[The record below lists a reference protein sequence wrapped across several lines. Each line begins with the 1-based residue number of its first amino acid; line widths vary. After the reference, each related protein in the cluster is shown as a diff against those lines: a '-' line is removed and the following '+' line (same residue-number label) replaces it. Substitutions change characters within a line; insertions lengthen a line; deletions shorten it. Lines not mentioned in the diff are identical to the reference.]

1 MTSTA
6 DARPIIRDRQGR
18 IQAGSGAMNPGGR
31 PPLDQEVREIL
42 QAAAP
47 QAAKKLVELAFH
59 AEDARVS
66 LAAIT
71 VLMDRLFGKPAQQIS
86 ADIKTTDI
94 GRMHLE
100 ALQSL
105 QARRDARLLEIAK
118 EEGSA

>member
-1 MTSTA
+1 MRLNA
-6 DARPIIRDRQGR
+6 GRFIR
-18 IQAGSGAMNPGGR
+18 IHTLVGGR
-31 PPLDQEVREIL
+31 ARAPTTVEQRAAAAARLTAPP

-59 AEDARVS
+59 AEDPRVS

-86 ADIKTTDI
+86 ADIKTHDI
-94 GRMHLE
+94 GRLHLE

-105 QARRDARLLEIAK
+105 QARREERLLEITT
-118 EEGSA
+118 EGGNA